1 MEIVTQIFMFL
12 CLLVVYIVVKSAA
25 GYNDGK

>member
-1 MEIVTQIFMFL
+1 MEILSQIFMLL
-12 CLLVVYIVVKSAA
+12 CLFVVFIVVKSAA